1 MYGEFLYGNSFQKK
15 ERMCMITIVIA
26 EDQEMLLGVIGSLLN
41 LEEDMK
47 VVGQARN
54 GEEALEL
61 VHEFQPDICL
71 MDIEMPEMNG
81 LDAAQSLMST
91 GCKVIILTTFARTG
105 YFERAIKAGVRGYLL
120 KDSPSKELV
129 FCIRRIMN
137 GEQIYCAELM
147 DEGFM
152 VHEPGIAGGGA
163 PLINHKTAKHQRKV
177 MRTVKNY
184 FSTIID
190 KMKLPAG

>member
-1 MYGEFLYGNSFQKK
+1 
-15 ERMCMITIVIA
+15 MITIVIA

-61 VHEFQPDICL
+61 VHEFQPDVCL
-71 MDIEMPEMNG
+71 MDIEMNG
-81 LDAAQSLMST
+81 LDAAQSLKST
-91 GCKVIILTTFARTG
+91 ECKVIILTTFARTG

-120 KDSPSKELV
+120 KDSPSQELV

-147 DEGFM
+147 DEESM
-152 VHEPGIAGGGA
+152 VHEPGIEGVVA
-163 PLINHKTAKHQRKV
+163 PLINHKTAKHQRKG

-190 KMKLPAG
+190 KMKLPTG

>member
-1 MYGEFLYGNSFQKK
+1 
-15 ERMCMITIVIA
+15 MITIVIA

-61 VHEFQPDICL
+61 VHEFQPDVCL

-81 LDAAQSLMST
+81 LDAAQALMST

-105 YFERAIKAGVRGYLL
+105 YFERAIEAGVRGYLL
-120 KDSPSKELV
+120 KDSPSRELV
-129 FCIRRIMN
+129 SCIRRIMN
-137 GEQIYCAELM
+137 GEQIYSTELI
-147 DEGFM
+147 DNDSM
-152 VHEPGIAGGGA
+152 VHEPEIERSVA
-163 PLINHKTAKHQRKV
+163 PLMNYPTAKYHRKV

-190 KMKLPAG
+190 KMKVRAG

>member
-1 MYGEFLYGNSFQKK
+1 MAKRFFLSPLYYFYRK
-15 ERMCMITIVIA
+15 
-26 EDQEMLLGVIGSLLN
+26 L
-41 LEEDMK
+41 
-47 VVGQARN
+47 
-54 GEEALEL
+54 
-61 VHEFQPDICL
+61 EFQPDVCL

-105 YFERAIKAGVRGYLL
+105 YVERAIKAGVRGYLL

-147 DEGFM
+147 DENSM
-152 VHEPGIAGGGA
+152 VHEPEIPVVVD
-163 PLINHKTAKHQRKV
+163 PLIHPETDQHQRKG

-190 KMKLPAG
+190 KMKLPTG